1 MKKITVAVPTYNE
14 QENLPRLL
22 DSLDFADQVLIVDSG
37 SEDKTVEIAKSYGAD
52 VVHHQFKNFADTRNF
67 ADQKAD
73 NQWILSVD
81 ADVQVP
87 SSLAEEIASLP
98 SKPAAYKI
106 GRINIIWGK
115 PILHTDWGP
124 RDDNHIRLYHKSLG
138 KWQAQ
143 VHEQFITNVK
153 PESLDNYLIH
163 YNYSTVSEYI
173 RKLNHYSTLQAQRL
187 HQNGERFSLFCFFID
202 PVMDFSK
209 RYFYKL
215 GFLDGLHG
223 LFLSILQAIYHQ
235 VVQVK
240 LYTLSN

>member
-22 DSLDFADQVLIVDSG
+22 DSLDFADQVLIIDSG
-37 SEDKTVEIAKSYGAD
+37 SQDKTVHIAKSYGAK
-52 VVHHQFKNFADTRNF
+52 VVQHEFKNFADTRNF
-67 ADQKAD
+67 ADKKAD

-87 SSLAEEIASLP
+87 PSLAQEITNLP

-124 RDDNHIRLYHKSLG
+124 KDDNHIRLYHKSLG
-138 KWQAQ
+138 EWQGE
-143 VHEQFITNVK
+143 VHEQFTTSEK
-153 PESLDNYLIH
+153 PKSLDNYLIH
-163 YNYSTVSEYI
+163 FNYSTVSEYV
-173 RKLNHYSTLQAQRL
+173 RKLDHYSSLQAQRM
-187 HQNGERFSLFCFFID
+187 HQQGERFSLLRFFTD
-202 PVMDFSK
+202 PVIDFSK